1 MRRTL
6 GILGGLA
13 LGFALSQFPEY
24 AQQYVQRLG
33 GAVDELRIVVEE
45 FDRGAAEAGLTR
57 DEALARFA
65 GVNDSFIAGRGEA
78 AAATIARYE
87 TLSATLT
94 EIRGASGWERFV
106 HLPDYLDS
114 EVGRRALADYQP
126 ALSVT
131 LEGFAYA
138 GVGFAIGYVA
148 LSALVA
154 VLLLPFRRRRSKR
167 RRPLQ
172 DEAQLVSVREG
183 RVPQVMQAVHD
194 RGAEGRDLVRRVNEV
209 GNHDRLQPR
218 GRRGADAG
226 V

>member
-6 GILGGLA
+6 GIMAGLA

-33 GAVDELRIVVEE
+33 GAVDELRIIVTE
-45 FDRGAAEAGLTR
+45 FDRGAADAGLTR
-57 DEALARFA
+57 DQALSRFA

-87 TLSATLT
+87 RLSATLT
-94 EIRGASGWERFV
+94 EIRSATGWERFV
-106 HLPDYLDS
+106 HMPDYLDS
-114 EVGRRALADYQP
+114 EVGQRALANYQP
-126 ALSVT
+126 ALPVT

-138 GVGFAIGYVA
+138 GAGFVIGYVA

-154 VLLLPFRRRRSKR
+154 AMLLPFRRRKHRSK
-167 RRPLQ
+167 PLQ
-172 DEAQLVSVREG
+172 DETQLHSVREG
-183 RVPQVMQAVHD
+183 RVPEIMQRIHD
-194 RGAEGRDLVRRVNEV
+194 RGAEGRDFVRRVNEV
-209 GNHDRLQPR
+209 GNHDRLQP
-218 GRRGADAG
+218 GRRGSADTR